1 MTSPLPRG
9 ERGRLV
15 CVAQI
20 GGAHGIRGEVRLR
33 SFTENPAAVAAYGPL
48 QTEDGTRAFVIEAVR
63 PAKDSLVV
71 RFAGVADRNAA
82 EKLRGIALYIPRDRL
97 PALADKETFY
107 HADLIGLVVIDKSGA
122 ALGTVTAVHNF
133 GAGDLLEV
141 QPEAGASVLL
151 PFTDAT
157 VPELDLARGRIIVD
171 PPEGLLAS
179 SPGRDDGGT
188 GG

>member
-1 MTSPLPRG
+1 
-9 ERGRLV
+9 LV

-33 SFTENPAAVAAYGPL
+33 SFTEDPAAVAGYGPL

-71 RFAGVADRNAA
+71 RLAGVTDRNEA
-82 EKLRGIALYIPRDRL
+82 EKLRGIALYISRERL
-97 PALADKETFY
+97 PALVDEETFY
-107 HADLIGLVVIDKSGA
+107 HADLIGLAVVDKNGA
-122 ALGTVTAVHNF
+122 ALGKVTAIHNF

-141 QPEAGASVLL
+141 QPAAGASVLL

-157 VPELDLARGRIIVD
+157 VPQLDLTGGRIIAD
-171 PPEGLLAS
+171 PPEGLFSS
-179 SPGRDDGGT
+179 SPRGEEGG
-188 GG
+188 G